1 MAFRLVSYPNNHRVK
16 KCLIAG
22 EYNGVKINVEDF
34 DMASGKNKSE
44 GWYKVNPFGQV
55 PTAFTSEEEGLFE
68 SNSILRYVARL
79 GEEKHSLYGKSLLE
93 TSRIDAFLDVG
104 LTYDNQVAHWI
115 YPILGFMPLN
125 EGNRD
130 ESIKRVKTILAGL
143 NRHLTGK
150 EFLVGSTVT
159 LADIA
164 MTCHL
169 LNGFVMIFSK
179 EYLADVPEVVR
190 WFRANLVRP
199 EFKAILGDV
208 ALLADK

>member
-1 MAFRLVSYPNNHRVK
+1 LK
-16 KCLIAG
+16 
-22 EYNGVKINVEDF
+22 
-34 DMASGKNKSE
+34 
-44 GWYKVNPFGQV
+44 
-55 PTAFTSEEEGLFE
+55 EEGLFE

-79 GEEKHSLYGKSLLE
+79 GEEKHSLYGKSIVE
-93 TSRIDAFLDVG
+93 TTKIDSFLDVG

-130 ESIKRVKTILAGL
+130 ASITRVKNILLGL

-159 LADIA
+159 IADIA

-169 LNGFVMIFSK
+169 LSAFVMIFSK

-190 WFRANLVRP
+190 WFRANIVRP
-199 EFKAILGDV
+199 EFKAILGEV
-208 ALLADK
+208 VLHADK